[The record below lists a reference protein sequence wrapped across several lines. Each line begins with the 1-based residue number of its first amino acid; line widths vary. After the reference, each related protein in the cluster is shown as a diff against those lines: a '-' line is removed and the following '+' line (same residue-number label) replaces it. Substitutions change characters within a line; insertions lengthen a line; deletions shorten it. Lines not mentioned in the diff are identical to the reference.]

1 MAYIKANNKSFTR
14 KKRDL
19 EHDELEV
26 NILCAR
32 ILSRFLQEWD
42 TTAGPVPFSKHQY
55 IDAQYYESIKA
66 TCGIDGF
73 MDKFENLLCAVL
85 DTVQVYEGKLIPED
99 SMFSVTT
106 IGGIVVD
113 SKELP
118 FCISVELKLLSADEN
133 AALVASDAKD
143 NDCDEPF

>member
-1 MAYIKANNKSFTR
+1 MPYMKANKKSFTC

-19 EHDELEV
+19 THDELEV

-32 ILSRFLQEWD
+32 LVARFLQEWD

-73 MDKFENLLCAVL
+73 MDKFENLLCGVL
-85 DTVQVYEGKLIPED
+85 DN
-99 SMFSVTT
+99 
-106 IGGIVVD
+106 VD
-113 SKELP
+113 TNRDQSY
-118 FCISVELKLLSADEN
+118 ISL
-133 AALVASDAKD
+133 
-143 NDCDEPF
+143 